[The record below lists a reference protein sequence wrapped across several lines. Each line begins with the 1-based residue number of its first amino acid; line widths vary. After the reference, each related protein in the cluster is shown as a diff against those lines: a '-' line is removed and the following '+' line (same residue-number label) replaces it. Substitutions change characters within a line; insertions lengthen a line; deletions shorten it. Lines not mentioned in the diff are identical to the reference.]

1 MGNGAI
7 IAGQF
12 AEMTLPTLLLFGIV
26 FGIAKSSLR
35 LKTGIAIV
43 IGLWLL
49 TLVVSGVIN
58 AFFYESINSGRNGSI
73 FFMAIPLVVSLVV
86 VNFIAPRQARD
97 AVDESS

>member
-26 FGIAKSSLR
+26 FGIAKSSLK
-35 LKTGIAIV
+35 LNAGAAKV

-49 TLVVSGVIN
+49 TLVVSGAIN
-58 AFFYESINSGRNGSI
+58 VLFYELISNGGNGSI
-73 FFMAIPLVVSLVV
+73 FFMGIPLVVSLMVV
-86 VNFIAPRQARD
+86 YFLAPRKEND
-97 AVDESS
+97 TVDKNV

>member
-7 IAGQF
+7 IAGQL

-26 FGIAKSSLR
+26 FGITKSRLR
-35 LKTGIAIV
+35 LKTGAARV

-49 TLVVSGVIN
+49 TLGVSGVIN
-58 AFFYESINSGRNGSI
+58 VLFYESINGGKNGSI
-73 FFMAIPLVVSLVV
+73 FFMAIPLLASLAV
-86 VNFIAPRQARD
+86 VNFIAPRRAKN